1 MRQMTYEEQARQLVE
16 NSGISRILEENRRN
30 CAAIDAH
37 YERFYSNKANH
48 IQNATPPLSPTMH
61 DLAQR
66 NPHLR
71 KMLRELQ
78 AIGIPREPTIY
89 DAH

>member
-1 MRQMTYEEQARQLVE
+1 MKQMTFEQQAKQLVE
-16 NSGISRILEENRRN
+16 NSGISRIVAENRAN

-37 YERFYSNKANH
+37 YERFYSSTANH
-48 IQNATPPLSPTMH
+48 NKRAVPPPSPTLH
-61 DLAQR
+61 DMAQT

-78 AIGIPREPTIY
+78 AMAPEPTIN
-89 DAH
+89 DLN